1 MRLIINGQQAFCKAV
16 LDAVIEKGADEVA
29 AVYTAPD
36 KEGRPADAAKE
47 AALAHGLPCVQ
58 PADYADPAVLDEMRG
73 FNADL
78 MVMAYMTVFVPE
90 AARSVPR
97 HGSVCFHPSLLPAHR
112 GPSSINW
119 PIIWGRKETGL
130 SIFYPDDGLDEGDI
144 LLQKRVGI
152 EPGDTLGSVYFD
164 KIFPLGVEACLEAID
179 LIRKGGAPR
188 VKQDSS
194 KATYEGWA
202 DKKAARIDWGRSVDE
217 VYNLIRGCDPQ
228 PGAWTT
234 LDGGEIQLYGCGKTE
249 AYGRAGRV
257 CAVDGGGFTVT
268 AGLGGVRVGR
278 VRPAGG
284 GKMSAAEFAAEKGL
298 KPGSK
303 LGT

>member
-1 MRLIINGQQAFCKAV
+1 MKLIVNGQQAFCKAV
-16 LDAVIEKGADEVA
+16 LDAIVEKGADEVA

-58 PADYADPAVLDEMRG
+58 PADYTDPAVLDEMRG

-78 MVMAYMTVFVPE
+78 MVMAYMIIFVPE
-90 AARSVPR
+90 EARSIPK
-97 HGSVCFHPSLLPAHR
+97 HGSICFHPSLLPTHR

-119 PIIWGRKETGL
+119 PIIWGRRETGL
-130 SIFYPDDGLDEGDI
+130 SIFYPDDGLDEGEI
-144 LLQKRVGI
+144 LLQKRVEI
-152 EPGDTLGSVYFD
+152 EPDATLGSIYFD
-164 KIFPLGVEACLEAID
+164 KIFPLGIEACLEAVD
-179 LIRKGGAPR
+179 LIREGGAPR
-188 VKQDSS
+188 IKQDDS

-202 DKKAARIDWGRSVDE
+202 NKKIAQVDWNRSVDE

-234 LDGGEIQLYGCGKTE
+234 IEGEEIQIFDCKKVE
-249 AYGRAGRV
+249 AGGRTGRV
-257 CAVDGGGFTVT
+257 CAVDGEGFTVT

-284 GKMSAAEFAAEKGL
+284 KKISAAEFAAERGL
-298 KPGSK
+298 KPGTK
-303 LGT
+303 FGA